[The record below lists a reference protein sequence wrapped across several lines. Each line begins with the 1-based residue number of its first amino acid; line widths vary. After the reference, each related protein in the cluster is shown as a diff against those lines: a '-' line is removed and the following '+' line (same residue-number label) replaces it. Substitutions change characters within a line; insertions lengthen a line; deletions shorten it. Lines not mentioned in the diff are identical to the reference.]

1 MFRLL
6 GVSYE
11 LQVSPIILMMQ
22 VLDITQEVRTAPWSN
37 LRPLLLTSSPV
48 SLLLTL
54 KNTCAN

>member
-37 LRPLLLTSSPV
+37 LRPLLLSLLTSLSPV
-48 SLLLTL
+48 DP
-54 KNTCAN
+54 KEHVC

>member
-6 GVSYE
+6 GSLQ

-22 VLDITQEVRTAPWSN
+22 VLNITQEVRTTPSAPA
-37 LRPLLLTSSPV
+37 PAQT
-48 SLLLTL
+48 LLLTL